1 MAKIFSTATVFVMR
15 PPEISLGE
23 FLAEMR
29 SWLDS
34 KKIEPIAF
42 KSISRDEYEV
52 SFKSFDEAYL
62 FEKNPIVIQ
71 LPNQHVIRLHAPNR
85 DRSSV
90 H

>member
-1 MAKIFSTATVFVMR
+1 MAKIFSTATATATVFVMR

-71 LPNQHVIRLHAPNR
+71 LPNQHVI
-85 DRSSV
+85 
-90 H
+90 

>member
-1 MAKIFSTATVFVMR
+1 MAKIFSTATATVFVMR

-71 LPNQHVIRLHAPNR
+71 LPNQHVI
-85 DRSSV
+85 
-90 H
+90 